1 MELNWMLDEYDG
13 IVYVIDLE
21 SYDLMYMNQSGCK
34 TVGLTRDEILG
45 RKCYEVLQ
53 GFDSPCG
60 FCTRRKLD
68 ASGFYEWEYY
78 NRHLGKTFL
87 LKDRRFIWNG
97 KPARIEFVTDVSDY
111 RKKIKNSENQ
121 RESVLKSLP
130 GGISRI
136 DARDG
141 KTVLWHGAN
150 FLPMIGYTKEQ
161 FENELHNQCSYIH
174 PDDRDKVCQIMLEA
188 KKSKEIMMGEARII
202 RRDGAIRTL
211 NMTFSFEEGRTNED
225 GVPSFYSVMVDVSE
239 GKAQQEFQHKALE
252 EAFNA
257 ARQANTAKANF
268 LSSMSHDIRTP
279 MNAIM
284 GMTTIASANVN
295 DPVKVQDC
303 LDKINVS
310 SRHLLSLIN
319 EVLDMS
325 KIESG
330 RMDLQEVGF
339 DMPDLIRNVMDIC
352 RPLLAEKN
360 QVIEVNAARI
370 THEKILGDMDRLQQ
384 VFMNFLSNAIKYTPV
399 GGRIQFSITERP
411 FSTPNMGIYEF
422 VFADNGIGMTKE
434 YIKHIFEPFSRAD
447 DTRVSQIQGTG
458 LGLTISENVIRLM
471 NGTIDVE
478 SEVGVG
484 SCFTVSIPLKFQ
496 DENEKILK
504 ELSGLP
510 VLVVD
515 DNQDICESTCLLL
528 NEMGMKGHWVT
539 NGSEAVD
546 QVVQAHERAN
556 DYFAVILDW
565 KMPGMDGLETT
576 KAIRKKV
583 GFDVPIIIL
592 SAYDCSDIGQE
603 CFNAGANGC
612 LSKPFFKSGMLNVF
626 SRYLNGHTE
635 EKKDGDVLEDNIDLT
650 GVRILLVEDN
660 VMNREIAEELLK
672 MKGAMIDSAH
682 NGKEALDMFTHSQDK
697 AYDLILMDIQ
707 MPVMNGYEASATI
720 RDLDRDDAKNV
731 IIIALTANAFSE
743 DVIMARKAGMN
754 DHISKP
760 IDINKLYQIINKWMV
775 KSRVDARQDM
785 LLD

>member
-1 MELNWMLDEYDG
+1 
-13 IVYVIDLE
+13 
-21 SYDLMYMNQSGCK
+21 
-34 TVGLTRDEILG
+34 
-45 RKCYEVLQ
+45 
-53 GFDSPCG
+53 
-60 FCTRRKLD
+60 
-68 ASGFYEWEYY
+68 
-78 NRHLGKTFL
+78 
-87 LKDRRFIWNG
+87 
-97 KPARIEFVTDVSDY
+97 
-111 RKKIKNSENQ
+111 
-121 RESVLKSLP
+121 
-130 GGISRI
+130 
-136 DARDG
+136 
-141 KTVLWHGAN
+141 
-150 FLPMIGYTKEQ
+150 
-161 FENELHNQCSYIH
+161 
-174 PDDRDKVCQIMLEA
+174 
-188 KKSKEIMMGEARII
+188 
-202 RRDGAIRTL
+202 
-211 NMTFSFEEGRTNED
+211 
-225 GVPSFYSVMVDVSE
+225 
-239 GKAQQEFQHKALE
+239 
-252 EAFNA
+252 
-257 ARQANTAKANF
+257 
-268 LSSMSHDIRTP
+268 
-279 MNAIM
+279 
-284 GMTTIASANVN
+284 
-295 DPVKVQDC
+295 
-303 LDKINVS
+303 
-310 SRHLLSLIN
+310 
-319 EVLDMS
+319 
-325 KIESG
+325 
-330 RMDLQEVGF
+330 
-339 DMPDLIRNVMDIC
+339 
-352 RPLLAEKN
+352 
-360 QVIEVNAARI
+360 
-370 THEKILGDMDRLQQ
+370 
-384 VFMNFLSNAIKYTPV
+384 
-399 GGRIQFSITERP
+399 
-411 FSTPNMGIYEF
+411 
-422 VFADNGIGMTKE
+422 
-434 YIKHIFEPFSRAD
+434 
-447 DTRVSQIQGTG
+447 
-458 LGLTISENVIRLM
+458 
-471 NGTIDVE
+471 
-478 SEVGVG
+478 
-484 SCFTVSIPLKFQ
+484 
-496 DENEKILK
+496 
-504 ELSGLP
+504 
-510 VLVVD
+510 
-515 DNQDICESTCLLL
+515 
-528 NEMGMKGHWVT
+528 MGMKGHWVT